1 MIKVSVILPVYNVSE
16 YLYQSL
22 SCLVNQTMKE
32 IEIICVDDG
41 SSDNSVEI
49 IKDFISTDNRVKLVM
64 NKHSFAGG
72 ARNAGLKIA
81 QGKYVMFLDPDDYYD
96 VTMIESLY
104 KK

>member
-1 MIKVSVILPVYNVSE
+1 MIKVSIILPVYNVSE

-32 IEIICVDDG
+32 VEIICVDDG

-49 IKDFISTDNRVKLVM
+49 INNFISTDNRVKLVM

-72 ARNAGLKIA
+72 AEMR
-81 QGKYVMFLDPDDYYD
+81 V
-96 VTMIESLY
+96 
-104 KK
+104 